1 MRSYEVLVYSGRPV
15 PPEFHLVTVADD
27 EAASNFADQL
37 LFESFAA
44 VGVAVTYS
52 GQRLYV
58 RGTVPVS
65 IGAEFPC
72 GTGRA
77 FRRPQRGGANL

>member
-27 EAASNFADQL
+27 EAASHFADQL

-65 IGAEFPC
+65 AGAALHAR
-72 GTGRA
+72 TGRVC
-77 FRRPQRGGANL
+77 RRPQRGGANL